1 MRLQGNITRWNDD
14 KGFGFIAWHGDGTL
28 VFVHIKAFIGT
39 TRRPVVGDIVSYEI
53 GKDPRGRSRAE
64 KVRFAGQPPV
74 PRHSARA
81 GQSRSRFPV
90 LFTWMFLLGLIAAAY
105 MGRIPWL
112 IVAAY
117 ISASLITFFAYAWDK
132 SSAQLGNWRTKESTL
147 HLMALVC
154 GWPGALAGQ
163 RLLRHKSSKEAFQ
176 SVFWFVVLLN
186 VLVMAF
192 IVWSGASGPFGP
204 LLDSLWSIETR

>member
-1 MRLQGNITRWNDD
+1 
-14 KGFGFIAWHGDGTL
+14 
-28 VFVHIKAFIGT
+28 
-39 TRRPVVGDIVSYEI
+39 
-53 GKDPRGRSRAE
+53 
-64 KVRFAGQPPV
+64 
-74 PRHSARA
+74 
-81 GQSRSRFPV
+81 
-90 LFTWMFLLGLIAAAY
+90 